1 MDDIKLNAFPSNSTE
16 ALAMLYMQSQD
27 LQGKSPE
34 EICEMYWDVFFRI
47 HNCSAQYRKAAYESH
62 KQ

>member
-16 ALAMLYMQSQD
+16 ALAMLYIKSQD

-34 EICEMYWDVFFRI
+34 EICEMYWNAYYHIRSC
-47 HNCSAQYRKAAYESH
+47 NSEKRKAASESV
-62 KQ
+62 KK